1 MRTLKIQTVALPQVF
16 LIKGLAVDADF
27 FGDAKKY
34 LIQMLDKGMYPNAA
48 TYTAVLEGLGR
59 QEDKK
64 AEEVGKDSLEVM
76 MAKGFVS
83 GFCAILCDGF

>member
-1 MRTLKIQTVALPQVF
+1 MTHANTTFTVF

-48 TYTAVLEGLGR
+48 TYTAVLEGFGR

-64 AEEVGKDSLEVM
+64 AEEEGKESLEVM
-76 MAKGFVS
+76 MLRGSFLDFVLFS
-83 GFCAILCDGF
+83 VMDSEC